1 MRTRPIRAGELER
14 FAEAGDPEHH
24 EDYKRHLENMFA
36 AGTMSR
42 ERCFVIEKENEI
54 LGRVAFWTLP
64 TTEEPY
70 ALELLDVG
78 WDGDYLS
85 VGVPLLS
92 NVLGEARSLGSKKI
106 VHVLDAPPRYPWW
119 QESPDKRIELL
130 ENVGFT
136 MKRETNRFEWRREDT
151 PPTVPKRLAFR
162 TLEEVG
168 EEAFVDAMS
177 RVSEGTLDREIQGER
192 EHLGPE
198 RAARQF
204 FEDSSKLEYDA
215 RWWQLAYDKPS
226 GELIGLVMPAK
237 NPVSMT
243 INYIGVVPEH
253 RGKGYVDD
261 LLALGTTTLH
271 EAGPESITAD
281 TDARNKPM
289 AAAFE
294 RAGWARFARRREY
307 SVDLTSDRA

>member
-1 MRTRPIRAGELER
+1 MLTRPVRADELES
-14 FAEAGDPEHH
+14 FAEAGAPEHH
-24 EDYKRHLENMFA
+24 EDYKRHLESMFT
-36 AGTMSR
+36 AGTMSP
-42 ERCFVIEKENEI
+42 EGCFVIEKESEI

-64 TTEEPY
+64 TTDEPY

-85 VGVPLLS
+85 VGVPLLRH
-92 NVLGEARSLGSKKI
+92 VLDEARSLGSEKI
-106 VHVLDAPPRYPWW
+106 VHVLDAPPAYPWW

-130 ENVGFT
+130 ESVGFT
-136 MKRETNRFEWRREDT
+136 MKRETSRFEWRTGDA
-151 PPTVPKRLAFR
+151 PPVVPKRLTFR

-168 EEAFVDAMS
+168 EETFVDAMA
-177 RVSEGTLDREIQGER
+177 RVSEGTLDRAIRDER
-192 EHLGPE
+192 ERMGPE
-198 RAARQF
+198 RAARGF
-204 FEDSSKLEYDA
+204 FEDSGKLEYDA
-215 RWWQLAYDKPS
+215 RWWQLAYDKPN
-226 GELIGLVMPAK
+226 GELVGLVMPAK
-237 NPVSMT
+237 LPVSMT
-243 INYIGVVPEH
+243 IYYIGVVPEH
-253 RGKGYVDD
+253 RGNGYVDD

-294 RAGWARFARRREY
+294 RSGWARFARRREY